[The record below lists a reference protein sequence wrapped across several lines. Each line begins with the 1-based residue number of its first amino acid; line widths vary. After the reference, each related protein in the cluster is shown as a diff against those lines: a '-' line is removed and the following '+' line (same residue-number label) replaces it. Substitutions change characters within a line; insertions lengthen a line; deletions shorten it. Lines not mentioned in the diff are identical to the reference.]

1 MYKAIVFAGT
11 TEGYALCE
19 FLAENRVSVYAC
31 AATEYGGSLLQENEF
46 LHVSAGRLKTE
57 DMEELFRKENPEIVL
72 DATHPYAAEVTK
84 NIRTACESAGV
95 LYQRILRPEGE
106 KNSEAIYV
114 ESTEEAAAFLS
125 GTEGNIFLTTGSKEL
140 AKFTGIPDYKERLF
154 ARVLSIPSVIRSCA
168 ELGIEGKHL
177 IGMQGPFS
185 AEINEAMLR
194 QFQCSYLV
202 TKDTGLAGGFP
213 EKMEACQR
221 CGVTPVIIG
230 RPLKEEG
237 LSLQD
242 ARVFLSKMFGFTL
255 SQKIS
260 LVGIG
265 MGAEKTLTLEGKKAL
280 NEAELLIGAKRM
292 TEAVQKPGQMVL
304 HEYRSEKIVEYIREH
319 PKYRT
324 VAIALSGDVGFYSG
338 AKKLINQLDGNVEVI
353 CGISSVV
360 YFMSKI
366 GLSWDDAK
374 IVSAHGRNCNL
385 ISLIRHNPKVF
396 SILGTEDGVAV
407 LASRLVYYGMGDV
420 TLYVGENLSYE
431 NEKIFHDKAANLT
444 EYRGDALSVVTACNE
459 KATPM
464 SAVHGIS
471 HGEFLRGKA
480 PMTKEEVRTVSLSK
494 LRLSEDSVCYDVGAG
509 TGSVSVE
516 MALRAW
522 MGQVYAIEK
531 KEDALALLK
540 ENKKK
545 FAVDNLAII
554 PGVAP
559 EAMTELPAPTHAFIG
574 GSSGNMQDIIN
585 LLLEKNPK
593 VRIVINCIT
602 LETVTE
608 AMNAIR
614 DFGLED
620 VDIVQLAAARSKSIG
635 RYHMMMGENPIYIIS
650 CSGRGEEIR

>member
-72 DATHPYAAEVTK
+72 NATHPYAAEVTK

-237 LSLQD
+237 FSLQD

-338 AKKLINQLDGNVEVI
+338 AKKLIDQLDGNVEVI

-459 KATPM
+459 KATPL

-471 HGEFLRGKA
+471 DGEFLRGKA

-545 FAVDNLAII
+545 FAVDNLVII

>member
-84 NIRTACESAGV
+84 NIRKACENAGV
-95 LYQRILRPEGE
+95 RYQRVLRPEGD
-106 KNSEAIYV
+106 KSSEAVYV
-114 ESTEEAAAFLS
+114 ESPEEAAEFLS

-140 AKFTGIPDYKERLF
+140 AKFTVIPDYKERIF
-154 ARVLSIPSVIRSCA
+154 ARVLSVPSVIQSCA

-213 EKMEACQR
+213 EKIEACQR
-221 CGVTPVIIG
+221 CGATPVIIG

-237 LSLQD
+237 LSLPD
-242 ARVFLSKMFGFTL
+242 AKGFLAKFFNLKL

-265 MGAEKTLTLEGKKAL
+265 MGTEKTLTLEGKKAFD
-280 NEAELLIGAKRM
+280 EAELLIGAKRM
-292 TEAVQKPGQMVL
+292 TEAVQKPGQSVF
-304 HEYRSEKIVEYIREH
+304 HEYRSERIVEYIKAH
-319 PKYRT
+319 PEYRT

-338 AKKLINQLDGNVEVI
+338 AKKLVDLLEGNVEVI

-360 YFMSKI
+360 YFMAKI

-374 IVSAHGRNCNL
+374 IVSAHGRKCNL
-385 ISLIRHNPKVF
+385 VSLIRHNPKVF
-396 SILGTEDGVAV
+396 SILGTEDGVAS
-407 LASRLVYYGMGDV
+407 LAKKLVYYGMGDV
-420 TLYVGENLSYE
+420 ILYVGENLSYE
-431 NEKIFHDKAANLT
+431 NEKIFHDKAENLT
-444 EYRGDALSVVTACNE
+444 EYRGDALSVVTAYNE
-459 KATPM
+459 EATPL
-464 SAVHGIS
+464 SAVHGIRDE
-471 HGEFLRGKA
+471 EFLRGKA

-494 LRLSEDSVCYDVGAG
+494 LCLAEDSVCYDVGAG
-509 TGSVSVE
+509 TGSVSIE

-522 MGQVYAIEK
+522 SGEVYAIEK
-531 KEDALALLK
+531 KEDALGLLK
-540 ENKKK
+540 ENRQK
-545 FAVDNLAII
+545 FAVDNLKII
-554 PGVAP
+554 PGTAP
-559 EAMTELPAPTHAFIG
+559 DAMKELPVPTHAFIG
-574 GSSGNMQDIIN
+574 GSSGNMNEIVK
-585 LLLEKNPK
+585 LLLEKNPEI
-593 VRIVINCIT
+593 RIAINCIT

-614 DFGLED
+614 DFNLTD
-620 VDIVQLAAARSKSIG
+620 VDIVQLGVARSKTVG

-650 CSGRGEEIR
+650 CSGRGEEV

>member
-140 AKFTGIPDYKERLF
+140 TKFTGIPDYKERLF

-471 HGEFLRGKA
+471 DGEFLRGKA

>member
-338 AKKLINQLDGNVEVI
+338 AKKLIDQLDGNVEVI

-431 NEKIFHDKAANLT
+431 NEKIFHNKAANLT

-471 HGEFLRGKA
+471 DGEFLRGKA

>member
-19 FLAENRVSVYAC
+19 FLSENRISVYAC
-31 AATEYGGSLLQENEF
+31 AATEYGGSLLTKNDF

-57 DMEELFRKENPEIVL
+57 DMEELFRKETPEIVL

-84 NIRTACESAGV
+84 NIRTACENAAV
-95 LYQRILRPEGE
+95 RYQRVLRPEGE
-106 KNSEAIYV
+106 KSGQAVYV
-114 ESTEEAAAFLS
+114 DSPEAAAEFLS

-140 AKFTGIPDYKERLF
+140 AKFTVIPDYRERLF
-154 ARVLSIPSVIRSCA
+154 ARVLSIPFVIQSCA
-168 ELGIEGKHL
+168 ELGVEGKHL

-185 AEINEAMLR
+185 TEINEAMLR

-202 TKDTGLAGGFP
+202 TKDTGFAGGFP
-213 EKMEACQR
+213 EKLEACQR

-237 LSLQD
+237 LSLPE
-242 ARVFLSKMFGFTL
+242 ARGFLAKLFDL
-255 SQKIS
+255 KLEQKVS

-265 MGAEKTLTLEGKKAL
+265 MGAQKTLTLEGKQAFD
-280 NEAELLIGAKRM
+280 EAELLIGAKRM
-292 TEAVQKPGQMVL
+292 TDAVQKPGQAVL
-304 HEYRSEKIVEYIREH
+304 HEYRSDRIVEYIKAH
-319 PKYRT
+319 PEYRT

-338 AKKLINQLDGNVEVI
+338 AKKLVDLLGEEVQVI

-360 YFMSKI
+360 YFMAKI

-374 IVSAHGRNCNL
+374 IVSVHGRKCNL
-385 ISLIRHNPKVF
+385 VSLIRHNRKVF
-396 SILGTEDGVAV
+396 SILGTEDGVAA
-407 LASRLVYYGMGDV
+407 LASKLVYYGMGDV

-444 EYRGDALSVVTACNE
+444 EYRGDALSVVTAYNE
-459 KATPM
+459 NTRAF
-464 SAVHGIS
+464 SAVHGICDE
-471 HGEFLRGKA
+471 EFLRGKA

-494 LRLSEDSVCYDVGAG
+494 LRLGEDSVCYDVGAG
-509 TGSVSVE
+509 TGSVSIE

-522 MGQVYAIEK
+522 NGEVYAIEK

-540 ENKKK
+540 ENKQK
-545 FAVDNLAII
+545 FAADNLTIV
-554 PGVAP
+554 PGTAP
-559 EAMTELPAPTHAFIG
+559 EAMTELPVPTHAFIG
-574 GSSGNMQDIIN
+574 GSSGNMNAIVK

-614 DFGLED
+614 DFDLTD
-620 VDIVQLAAARSKSIG
+620 VDIVQLGAARSKSIG

-650 CSGRGEEIR
+650 CTGRGEEI

>member
-338 AKKLINQLDGNVEVI
+338 AKKLIDQLDGNVEVI

-459 KATPM
+459 KATPL

-471 HGEFLRGKA
+471 DGEFLRGKA
-480 PMTKEEVRTVSLSK
+480 PLTKEEVRTVSLSK

>member
-202 TKDTGLAGGFP
+202 TKDTGLAGGFL

-280 NEAELLIGAKRM
+280 NAAELLIGAKRM

-338 AKKLINQLDGNVEVI
+338 AKKLIDQLDGNVEVI

-471 HGEFLRGKA
+471 DGEFLRGKA

>member
-11 TEGYALCE
+11 TEGYAICN
-19 FLAENRVSVYAC
+19 FLAENGVSVYAC
-31 AATEYGGSLLQENEF
+31 AATEYGGSLLKENEF

-57 DMEELFRKENPEIVL
+57 DMEELFHKVAPEIVL

-84 NIRTACESAGV
+84 NIRKACENAGV
-95 LYQRILRPEGE
+95 RYQRVLRPEGD
-106 KNSEAIYV
+106 KSGEAVYV
-114 ESTEEAAAFLS
+114 ESPEEAAEFLS

-140 AKFTGIPDYKERLF
+140 AKFTVIPDYKERLF
-154 ARVLSIPSVIRSCA
+154 ARVLSVPSVIQSCA

-213 EKMEACQR
+213 EKIEACQR
-221 CGVTPVIIG
+221 CGATPVIIG

-237 LSLQD
+237 LSLPE
-242 ARVFLSKMFGFTL
+242 ARGFLAKFFNLKL

-265 MGAEKTLTLEGKKAL
+265 MGAEKTLTLEGKKAFD
-280 NEAELLIGAKRM
+280 EAELLIGAKRM
-292 TEAVQKPGQMVL
+292 TEAVQKPGQSVL
-304 HEYRSEKIVEYIREH
+304 HEYRSEKIVEYIKAH
-319 PKYRT
+319 PEYRT

-338 AKKLINQLDGNVEVI
+338 AKKLVDLLEGNVEVI

-360 YFMSKI
+360 YFMAKI
-366 GLSWDDAK
+366 GFSWDDAK
-374 IVSAHGRNCNL
+374 IVSAHGRKCNL
-385 ISLIRHNPKVF
+385 VSLIRHNPKVF
-396 SILGTEDGVAV
+396 SILGTEDGVAS
-407 LASRLVYYGMGDV
+407 LARKLVYYGMGDV
-420 TLYVGENLSYE
+420 ILYVGENLSYE
-431 NEKIFHDKAANLT
+431 NEKIFHDKAENLT
-444 EYRGDALSVVTACNE
+444 EYRGDALSVVTAYNE
-459 KATPM
+459 NATPL
-464 SAVHGIS
+464 SAVHGIRDE
-471 HGEFLRGKA
+471 EFLRGKA

-494 LRLSEDSVCYDVGAG
+494 LCLGENSVCYDVGAG
-509 TGSVSVE
+509 TGSVSIE

-522 MGQVYAIEK
+522 NGEVYAIEK
-531 KEDALALLK
+531 KEDALGLLK
-540 ENKKK
+540 ENRQK
-545 FAVDNLAII
+545 FAVDNLKII
-554 PGVAP
+554 PGTAP
-559 EAMTELPAPTHAFIG
+559 EAMMELPVPTHAFIG
-574 GSSGNMQDIIN
+574 GSSGNMNEIVK
-585 LLLEKNPK
+585 LLLEKNPE

-614 DFGLED
+614 DFNLTD
-620 VDIVQLAAARSKSIG
+620 VDIVQLGAARSKTVG

-650 CSGRGEEIR
+650 CSGRGEEV

>member
-11 TEGYALCE
+11 TEGYAICN
-19 FLAENRVSVYAC
+19 FLAENGVSVYAC
-31 AATEYGGSLLQENEF
+31 AATEYGGSLLKENEF

-57 DMEELFRKENPEIVL
+57 DMEELFHKVAPEIVL

-84 NIRTACESAGV
+84 NIRKACENAGV
-95 LYQRILRPEGE
+95 RYQRVLRPEGD
-106 KNSEAIYV
+106 KSSEAVYV
-114 ESTEEAAAFLS
+114 ESPEEAAEFLS

-140 AKFTGIPDYKERLF
+140 AKFTVIPDYKERIF
-154 ARVLSIPSVIRSCA
+154 ARVLSVPSVIQSCA

-213 EKMEACQR
+213 EKIEACQR

-237 LSLQD
+237 LSLPE
-242 ARVFLSKMFGFTL
+242 ARGFLAKFFNLKL

-265 MGAEKTLTLEGKKAL
+265 MGAEKTLTLEGKKAFD
-280 NEAELLIGAKRM
+280 EAELLIGAKRM
-292 TEAVQKPGQMVL
+292 TEAVQKPGQSVL
-304 HEYRSEKIVEYIREH
+304 HEYRSERIVEYIKAH
-319 PKYRT
+319 PEYRT

-338 AKKLINQLDGNVEVI
+338 AKKLVDLLEGNVEVI

-360 YFMSKI
+360 YFMAKI

-374 IVSAHGRNCNL
+374 IVSAHGRKCNL
-385 ISLIRHNPKVF
+385 VSLIRHNPKVF
-396 SILGTEDGVAV
+396 SILGTEDGVAS
-407 LASRLVYYGMGDV
+407 LAKKLVYYGMGDV
-420 TLYVGENLSYE
+420 ILYVGENLSYE
-431 NEKIFHDKAANLT
+431 NEKIFHDKAENLT
-444 EYRGDALSVVTACNE
+444 EYRGDALSVVTAYNE
-459 KATPM
+459 EATPL
-464 SAVHGIS
+464 SAVHGIRDE
-471 HGEFLRGKA
+471 EFLRGKA

-494 LRLSEDSVCYDVGAG
+494 LCLAEDSVCYDVGAG
-509 TGSVSVE
+509 TGSVSIE

-522 MGQVYAIEK
+522 NGEVYAIEK
-531 KEDALALLK
+531 KEDALGLLK
-540 ENKKK
+540 ENRQK
-545 FAVDNLAII
+545 FAVDNLKII
-554 PGVAP
+554 PGTAP
-559 EAMTELPAPTHAFIG
+559 EAMIELPVPTHAFIG
-574 GSSGNMQDIIN
+574 GSSGNMNEIVK
-585 LLLEKNPK
+585 LLLEKNPE

-614 DFGLED
+614 DFNMTD
-620 VDIVQLAAARSKSIG
+620 VDIVQLGAARSKTVG

-650 CSGRGEEIR
+650 CSGRGEEV

>member
-84 NIRTACESAGV
+84 NIRIACESAGV

-338 AKKLINQLDGNVEVI
+338 AKKLIDQLDGNVEVI

-471 HGEFLRGKA
+471 DGEFLRGKA

-545 FAVDNLAII
+545 FAVDNLVII

-608 AMNAIR
+608 AMNAIH

>member
-255 SQKIS
+255 PQKIS

-338 AKKLINQLDGNVEVI
+338 AKKLIDQLDGNVEVI

-459 KATPM
+459 KATPL

-471 HGEFLRGKA
+471 DGEFLRGKA

-545 FAVDNLAII
+545 FAVDNLVII

>member
-185 AEINEAMLR
+185 TEINEAMLR

-338 AKKLINQLDGNVEVI
+338 AKKLIDQLDGNVEVI

-385 ISLIRHNPKVF
+385 ISLIRHNSKVF

-471 HGEFLRGKA
+471 DGEFLRGKA

>member
-125 GTEGNIFLTTGSKEL
+125 STEGNIFLTTGSKEL
-140 AKFTGIPDYKERLF
+140 TKFTGIPDYKERLF

-420 TLYVGENLSYE
+420 TFYVGENLSYE

-459 KATPM
+459 KATPL

-471 HGEFLRGKA
+471 DGEFLRGKA

-545 FAVDNLAII
+545 FAVDNLVII

>member
-304 HEYRSEKIVEYIREH
+304 HAYLSEKIVEYIRQH

-338 AKKLINQLDGNVEVI
+338 AKKLIDQLDGNVEVI

-459 KATPM
+459 KATPL

-471 HGEFLRGKA
+471 DGEFLRGKA

>member
-140 AKFTGIPDYKERLF
+140 TKFTGIPDYKERLF

-304 HEYRSEKIVEYIREH
+304 HEYRSEKIVEYIKEH

-338 AKKLINQLDGNVEVI
+338 AKKLIDQLDGNVEVI

-471 HGEFLRGKA
+471 DGEFLRGKA

>member
-338 AKKLINQLDGNVEVI
+338 AKKLIDQLDGNVEVI

-471 HGEFLRGKA
+471 DGEFLRGKA

-559 EAMTELPAPTHAFIG
+559 EVMTELPAPTHAFIG

>member
-213 EKMEACQR
+213 EKMEACQC

-338 AKKLINQLDGNVEVI
+338 AKKLIDQLDGNVEVI

-471 HGEFLRGKA
+471 DGEFLRGKA

>member
-202 TKDTGLAGGFP
+202 TKDTGFAGGFP

-338 AKKLINQLDGNVEVI
+338 AKKLIDQLDGNVEVI

-459 KATPM
+459 KATPL

-471 HGEFLRGKA
+471 DGEFLRGKA

-522 MGQVYAIEK
+522 TGQVYAIEK

-545 FAVDNLAII
+545 FAVDNLVII

>member
-19 FLAENRVSVYAC
+19 FLSENRISVYAC
-31 AATEYGGSLLQENEF
+31 AATEYGGSLLTKNDF

-57 DMEELFRKENPEIVL
+57 DMEELFRKETPEIVL

-84 NIRTACESAGV
+84 NIRTACENAAV
-95 LYQRILRPEGE
+95 RYQRVLRPEGE
-106 KNSEAIYV
+106 KSGQAVYV
-114 ESTEEAAAFLS
+114 DSPEAAAEFLS

-140 AKFTGIPDYKERLF
+140 AKFTVIPDYRERLF
-154 ARVLSIPSVIRSCA
+154 ARVLSIPFVIQSCA
-168 ELGIEGKHL
+168 ELGVEGKHL

-185 AEINEAMLR
+185 TEINEAMLR

-202 TKDTGLAGGFP
+202 TKDTGFAGGFP
-213 EKMEACQR
+213 EKLEACQR

-237 LSLQD
+237 LSLPE
-242 ARVFLSKMFGFTL
+242 ARGFLAKLFDL
-255 SQKIS
+255 KLEQKVS

-265 MGAEKTLTLEGKKAL
+265 MGAQKTLTLEGKQAFD
-280 NEAELLIGAKRM
+280 EAELLIGAKRM
-292 TEAVQKPGQMVL
+292 TDAVQKPGQAVL
-304 HEYRSEKIVEYIREH
+304 HEYRSDRIVEYIKAH
-319 PKYRT
+319 PEYRT

-338 AKKLINQLDGNVEVI
+338 AKKLVDLLGEEVQVI

-360 YFMSKI
+360 YFMAKI

-374 IVSAHGRNCNL
+374 IVSVHGRKCNL
-385 ISLIRHNPKVF
+385 VSLIRHNRKVF
-396 SILGTEDGVAV
+396 SILGTEDGVAA
-407 LASRLVYYGMGDV
+407 LASKLVYYGMGDV

-444 EYRGDALSVVTACNE
+444 EYRGDALSVVTAYNE
-459 KATPM
+459 NTRAF
-464 SAVHGIS
+464 SAVHGICDE
-471 HGEFLRGKA
+471 EFLRGKA

-494 LRLSEDSVCYDVGAG
+494 LRLGEDSVCYDVGAG
-509 TGSVSVE
+509 TGSVSIE

-522 MGQVYAIEK
+522 NGEVYAIEK

-540 ENKKK
+540 ENKQK
-545 FAVDNLAII
+545 FAADNPTIV
-554 PGVAP
+554 PGTAP
-559 EAMTELPAPTHAFIG
+559 EAMTELPVPTHAFIG
-574 GSSGNMQDIIN
+574 GSSGNMNAIVK

-614 DFGLED
+614 DFDLTD
-620 VDIVQLAAARSKSIG
+620 VDIVQLGAARSKSIG

-650 CSGRGEEIR
+650 CTGRGEEI

>member
-338 AKKLINQLDGNVEVI
+338 AKKLIDQLDGNVEVI

-471 HGEFLRGKA
+471 DGEFLRGKA

-593 VRIVINCIT
+593 VRIVINCIS
-602 LETVTE
+602 LETVTV

>member
-177 IGMQGPFS
+177 IGMQGPCS

-338 AKKLINQLDGNVEVI
+338 AKKLIDQLDGNVEVI

-471 HGEFLRGKA
+471 DGEFLRGKA